1 MRGVVFVGDGEIDIS
16 SDVEVRRPGPTE
28 VAVRMVAAGVCHS
41 DISVLN
47 GTIPW
52 PAPSVLGHEGAGVV
66 EEIGSE
72 VTNVKP
78 GDHVVVATLAN
89 CGRCTW
95 CNTGHPTWC
104 RQSMGNVS
112 QPFTYK
118 GQPATNFA
126 ATSSF
131 AELTVVKEIQAVPI
145 SRDVPLTSACL
156 IACGVLTGAGSV
168 FNRAKVEPGQT
179 AAVFG
184 VGGVGLNA
192 IQALKLSNASRIIA
206 VDTLANKEPLAR
218 EFGATDFVNAA
229 ETDTVEIIRA
239 MLPFSDEAVTGPMS
253 AGGVDWS
260 FECVGHPAVL
270 RNALEILDWGGTCV
284 AVGVPA
290 PGLEVHVP
298 ITHLVHVDRGLI
310 GSRYGSSRPHH
321 DIPLLVQLYLDGKLK
336 LDELVTKTYPL
347 DQFDAVTH
355 DMEAGRLARGVLT
368 F

>member
-1 MRGVVFVGDGEIDIS
+1 VRGIVYTGDGNVDIS
-16 SDVEVRRPGPTE
+16 SELEVRRPGPTE

-41 DISVLN
+41 DLSVLN

-66 EEIGSE
+66 AEVGSE
-72 VTNVKP
+72 VTHVGP

-89 CGRCTW
+89 CGRCKW

-104 RQSMGNVS
+104 RQSMGNLT
-112 QPFTYK
+112 QPFTYR
-118 GQPATNFA
+118 GEPAGNFA

-131 AELTVVKEIQAVPI
+131 AEVTVVNGIQAVPI
-145 SRDVPLTSACL
+145 DRNVPLTSACL
-156 IACGVLTGAGSV
+156 IACGVLTGAGAV
-168 FNRAKVEPGQT
+168 LNRANVEPGQT

-192 IQALKLSNASRIIA
+192 IQALRLSNASRIVA
-206 VDTLANKEPLAR
+206 VDTLANKEPLAF

-229 ETDTVEIIRA
+229 ELDAVEAIRSR
-239 MLPFSDEAVTGPMS
+239 MPSG
-253 AGGVDWS
+253 GGVDWS

-270 RNALEILDWGGTCV
+270 RSAIDVLDWGGNCV

-290 PGLEVHVP
+290 PGVEVHVP
-298 ITHLVHVDRGLI
+298 ITHLVHVDRGVI
-310 GSRYGSSRPHH
+310 GSRYGSARPHH

-336 LDELVTKTYPL
+336 LDELVTKLYPL
-347 DQFDAVTH
+347 ERFDAVAQ
-355 DMEAGRLARGVLT
+355 DMEAGILARGVVT

>member
-1 MRGVVFVGDGEIDIS
+1 MRGIVYTGDGKIDIS
-16 SDVEVRRPGPTE
+16 SEVEVRRAGPTE

-41 DISVLN
+41 DLSVLN

-52 PAPSVLGHEGAGVV
+52 PAPSILGHEGAGVV
-66 EEIGSE
+66 EEVGSE
-72 VTNVKP
+72 VSHLEP

-104 RQSMGNVS
+104 RETLGNLT
-112 QPFTYK
+112 QPFTYR
-118 GQPATNFA
+118 GEPATNFA

-131 AELTVVKEIQAVPI
+131 AELTVVKAIQAVPI
-145 SRDVPLTSACL
+145 DPNVPLTSACL
-156 IACGVLTGAGSV
+156 IACGVLTGAGAV
-168 FNRAKVEPGQT
+168 LNRAKVEPGQT

-206 VDTLANKEPLAR
+206 IDTLASKEPMAL

-229 ETDTVEIIRA
+229 ETDAVEAIPS
-239 MLPFSDEAVTGPMS
+239 LVPSG
-253 AGGVDWS
+253 GGVDWS

-270 RNALEILDWGGTCV
+270 RNAIDVLDWGGTCV

-290 PGLEVHVP
+290 PGVEVHVP

-310 GSRYGSSRPHH
+310 GCRYGSSRPHH
-321 DIPLLVQLYLDGKLK
+321 DIPLLVQLYLQGKLK

-347 DQFDAVTH
+347 EQFDAVAH

>member
-1 MRGVVFVGDGEIDIS
+1 MRGIVYTGNGTVDIS
-16 SDVEVRRPGPTE
+16 GEVEVRPPGPTE
-28 VAVRMVAAGVCHS
+28 VTVRMVAAGVCHS
-41 DISVLN
+41 DLSVLN

-52 PAPSVLGHEGAGVV
+52 PAPSLLGHEGAGVV
-66 EEIGSE
+66 EETGSE

-78 GDHVVVATLAN
+78 GEHVVVATLAN
-89 CGRCTW
+89 CGRCRW
-95 CNTGHPTWC
+95 CNTGRPTWC
-104 RQSMGNVS
+104 RQSLGNIT
-112 QPFTYK
+112 QPFTYQ
-118 GQPATNFA
+118 GQPAANFA

-145 SRDVPLTSACL
+145 NPDVPLTSACL
-156 IACGVLTGAGSV
+156 IACGVLTGAGAV
-168 FNRAKVEPGQT
+168 LNRAKVEPGQT
-179 AAVFG
+179 AVVFG

-206 VDTLANKEPLAR
+206 VDTLANKEALAR
-218 EFGATDFVNAA
+218 EFGATDFVNASEA
-229 ETDTVEIIRA
+229 DTVETIRG
-239 MLPFSDEAVTGPMS
+239 LVPFGDAALTGPMS

-260 FECVGHPAVL
+260 FECVGHPGVL
-270 RNALEILDWGGTCV
+270 RHALDVLDWGGTCV

-290 PGLEVHVP
+290 PGVEASVP

-347 DQFDAVTH
+347 DQFDAVTR
-355 DMEAGRLARGVLT
+355 DMEAGVLARGVLT

>member
-1 MRGVVFVGDGEIDIS
+1 MRGIVYTGDGNVDIS
-16 SDVEVRRPGPTE
+16 SELEVRRPGPTE

-41 DISVLN
+41 DLSVLN

-66 EEIGSE
+66 AEVGSE
-72 VTNVKP
+72 VTHVQP

-104 RQSMGNVS
+104 RQTMGNQT
-112 QPFTYK
+112 QPFTYR

-131 AELTVVKEIQAVPI
+131 AELTVVKGIQAVAI
-145 SRDVPLTSACL
+145 DRSVPLTSACL
-156 IACGVLTGAGSV
+156 IACGVLTGAGAV
-168 FNRAKVEPGQT
+168 LNRASVEPGQT

-192 IQALKLSNASRIIA
+192 IQALKLSNASGIIA
-206 VDTLANKEPLAR
+206 VDTLANKEPLAL
-218 EFGATDFVNAA
+218 EFGATGFINAA
-229 ETDTVEIIRA
+229 ETDTADAIRS
-239 MLPFSDEAVTGPMS
+239 MVPSG
-253 AGGVDWS
+253 GGVDWS

-270 RNALEILDWGGTCV
+270 RTAIDVLDWGGTCV

-290 PGLEVHVP
+290 PGVEVQVP
-298 ITHLVHVDRGLI
+298 ITYLVHVDRGLI
-310 GSRYGSSRPHH
+310 GSRYGSARPHH

-336 LDELVTKTYPL
+336 LDELVTRTYPL
-347 DQFDAVTH
+347 DQFEAVSD
-355 DMEAGRLARGVLT
+355 DMEAGQLARGVLT